1 MSDWNFQTLDP
12 EHLTIH
18 LISTSWLSTELPKQ
32 MLASRSFLS
41 KRLISRYQLLDARHI
56 SRRLNSSTP
65 KDEDKKSLA
74 KPDQGTIP
82 AKKIEYVPQAS
93 YSRVS
98 FEYPPPPNP
107 EPAKPKESSPWKRHI
122 PYVFAVGT
130 VVWALYV
137 YNQFFDNKKDVEN
150 HILIPETFSTF
161 KITYK
166 ENISE
171 DTALI
176 ELSPK
181 FDTYR
186 EILKKNGTLWNGK
199 KMWSIEVKQPQ
210 IQVVRR
216 YTPLPLYYMQYQDGD
231 KIKGLLRMLGEDD
244 DEGRM
249 VLLVKKYDDGEV
261 SRYLHE
267 LPLGADVQIRGPYFG
282 YKFPFSPVDKLPHR
296 EPMEDV
302 PSRMMPEFDT
312 PEGMP
317 KAESLAFF
325 AGGTGIAPILQSLL
339 SKNPPRGPVQVFYS
353 VRDRSEIPF
362 PRFLLFL
369 EKAGRAKFHYFV
381 DSEKKF
387 ITDKDIPEPAPKHY
401 QPAPQSL
408 RSEEEIKREDEIQ
421 KMMEKIKK
429 EKGIK
434 EVTPPTSVEDNP
446 RLKYRS
452 VLDQVSANKSKYYD
466 EPSTIAVVCGPQGYV
481 NYVAGDP
488 GFNRDQP
495 IGGLLQTKGWNTDNA
510 YRMEN

>member
-1 MSDWNFQTLDP
+1 
-12 EHLTIH
+12 
-18 LISTSWLSTELPKQ
+18 
-32 MLASRSFLS
+32 MLACRSSILRRS
-41 KRLISRYQLLDARHI
+41 VIRCHLLDSRHI
-56 SRRLNSSTP
+56 SRRLNSSSS
-65 KDEDKKSLA
+65 KDDDKKSLA
-74 KPDQGTIP
+74 TSDQTTVP
-82 AKKIEYVPQAS
+82 TKKVEYVPQAS

-98 FEYPPPPNP
+98 FEYPPPPNA
-107 EPAKPKESSPWKRHI
+107 EPVKPRESSPWRRHI

-137 YNQFFDNKKDVEN
+137 YNQFFSKKTDVEN
-150 HILIPETFSTF
+150 HILTPETFSTF

-166 ENISE
+166 EDISE

-181 FDTYR
+181 FETYR
-186 EILKKNGTLWNGK
+186 EILKKKGTLWNGK
-199 KMWSIEVKQPQ
+199 KMWSVEVKQPQ

-216 YTPLPLYYMQYQDGD
+216 YTPLPLYYMQYRDGNET
-231 KIKGLLRMLGEDD
+231 KGLLRILGEED

-267 LPLGADVQIRGPYFG
+267 LPIGADVQIRGPYFG
-282 YKFPFSPVDKLPHR
+282 YKFPFSPLDKLPHR

-312 PEGMP
+312 PADMP
-317 KAESLAFF
+317 KPENLAFF

-339 SKNPPRGPVQVFYS
+339 SKNPPRGAVQVYYS

-369 EKAGRAKFHYFV
+369 EKTGRAKFHYFV
-381 DSEKKF
+381 DTEKKY
-387 ITDKDIPEPAPKHY
+387 ITEKDIPEPAPKNY
-401 QPAPQSL
+401 QPSLEAPKSD
-408 RSEEEIKREDEIQ
+408 EEIKREDEVQ
-421 KMMEKIKK
+421 KMMQKIKK

-434 EVTPPTSVEDNP
+434 EAPASIPTADNP

-452 VLDQVSANKSKYYD
+452 VLDQVAANKSKYYGQ
-466 EPSTIAVVCGPQGYV
+466 PSTIAVVCGPQGYV

-495 IGGLLQTKGWNTDNA
+495 IGGLLQTKGWTTDNA
-510 YRMEN
+510 FRMEN